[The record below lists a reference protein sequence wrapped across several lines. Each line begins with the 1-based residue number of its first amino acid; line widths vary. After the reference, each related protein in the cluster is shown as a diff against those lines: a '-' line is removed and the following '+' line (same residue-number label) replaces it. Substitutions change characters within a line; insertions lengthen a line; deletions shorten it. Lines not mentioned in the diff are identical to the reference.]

1 MRFSVAVRSWWAGGC
16 SVEAAWDVCPTRR
29 GRGADTPSGR
39 GCSAVK
45 KKAGKP
51 LLVVDESEVRAAL
64 TASVEMDVVEVFVL
78 EFRRVIAVGL
88 DDVAEF
94 GVASVEELF
103 VHWLVAV
110 RPNAQ
115 SLFDR

>member
-1 MRFSVAVRSWWAGGC
+1 MWKQRGPHVPRVAVAGRTHR
-16 SVEAAWDVCPTRR
+16 P
-29 GRGADTPSGR
+29 
-39 GCSAVK
+39 AVVAELP
-45 KKAGKP
+45 KKAGTA

-64 TASVEMDVVEVFVL
+64 TASVEMDAVEVFVL

-88 DDVAEF
+88 DGVAEF